1 MEQNKDTRYEV
12 IKQSKSQD
20 LLEEVLHTDASA
32 STLADFLINENH
44 VNDNSSKEKDFDKE
58 ITIWYQRLIDRVSSY
73 ITDRNALK
81 KIEEAYKL
89 AKKAHAGQVRASNEP
104 YIIHPISVAYILA
117 GLQMDLSGIIA
128 AILHDVV
135 EDTEYTL
142 TDIEKYFGKEI
153 AFLVDGVTKLSSF
166 YYANKEDQQLENFR
180 KMFLAMAKDIR
191 VVVIKLADRLHNMR
205 TLGVFR
211 REKQQRIAQETLEIY
226 APLAH
231 RLGIYN
237 IKW

>member
-135 EDTEYTL
+135 EDTEYAGFPK
-142 TDIEKYFGKEI
+142 KYRKIFWKRNSFFG
-153 AFLVDGVTKLSSF
+153 
-166 YYANKEDQQLENFR
+166 
-180 KMFLAMAKDIR
+180 
-191 VVVIKLADRLHNMR
+191 
-205 TLGVFR
+205 
-211 REKQQRIAQETLEIY
+211 
-226 APLAH
+226 
-231 RLGIYN
+231 
-237 IKW
+237 

>member
-81 KIEEAYKL
+81 
-89 AKKAHAGQVRASNEP
+89 
-104 YIIHPISVAYILA
+104 
-117 GLQMDLSGIIA
+117 
-128 AILHDVV
+128 
-135 EDTEYTL
+135 
-142 TDIEKYFGKEI
+142 
-153 AFLVDGVTKLSSF
+153 
-166 YYANKEDQQLENFR
+166 
-180 KMFLAMAKDIR
+180 
-191 VVVIKLADRLHNMR
+191 
-205 TLGVFR
+205 
-211 REKQQRIAQETLEIY
+211 
-226 APLAH
+226 
-231 RLGIYN
+231 
-237 IKW
+237 

>member
-1 MEQNKDTRYEV
+1 M
-12 IKQSKSQD
+12 
-20 LLEEVLHTDASA
+20 
-32 STLADFLINENH
+32 ADFLINENH

-211 REKQQRIAQETLEIY
+211 REKQ
-226 APLAH
+226 
-231 RLGIYN
+231 
-237 IKW
+237 